1 MAKASMKKMLE
12 AGVHF
17 GHRARFWHPKMEPFI
32 YGTRNGV
39 HIINLEKTL
48 PQFNDVLNFASKTA
62 SQGGSILFVGTKRAA
77 SNIIKEEA
85 IRCGMPYVNHRWL
98 GGMMTNYKTI
108 KASIKRLKDLEFLA
122 EESFAQYSKKEA
134 LAMIREM
141 EKLERSLG
149 GIKDLGGI
157 PDVVFVVD
165 IGHERNAVREARTL
179 QLPIIGVV
187 DSNHNPEGID
197 YMIAGNDDSIRA
209 ISYYTREIA
218 NAVLEA
224 KASISTPKASK
235 AKDAKPETKK
245 PAAKKPEAKTKAAT
259 EAETKKPAAKKPEAK
274 TKAANEAET
283 KKPAAKKPAVK
294 KTAAKKPAVKKPVA
308 KKTAAKKPAVKK
320 PVAKKP
326 AAKKPAAKKIEA
338 KEPTTKKTATK
349 KQEAKDSEET

>member
-62 SQGGSILFVGTKRAA
+62 AQGGSILFVGTKRAA

-122 EESFAQYSKKEA
+122 EENFAQYSKKEA
-134 LAMIREM
+134 LAMVREM

-157 PDVVFVVD
+157 PDVLFVVD
-165 IGHERNAVREARTL
+165 IGHERNAVREAHTL

-224 KASISTPKASK
+224 KASISTKKASK
-235 AKDAKPETKK
+235 EKDIKAEAKKPATKADNVTETEAKKPATKADNVTETEAKKPATKADNVTETEAKK
-245 PAAKKPEAKTKAAT
+245 PAAEADKVT
-259 EAETKKPAAKKPEAK
+259 ETES
-274 TKAANEAET
+274 
-283 KKPAAKKPAVK
+283 
-294 KTAAKKPAVKKPVA
+294 
-308 KKTAAKKPAVKK
+308 KK

-326 AAKKPAAKKIEA
+326 VAKKACG
-338 KEPTTKKTATK
+338 
-349 KQEAKDSEET
+349 

>member
-62 SQGGSILFVGTKRAA
+62 AQGSSILFVGTKRAA

-122 EESFAQYSKKEA
+122 EENFAQYSKKEA
-134 LAMIREM
+134 LAMTREM

-157 PDVVFVVD
+157 PDVIFVVD

-224 KASISTPKASK
+224 KASISTKKASK
-235 AKDAKPETKK
+235 EKDIKTEAKK
-245 PAAKKPEAKTKAAT
+245 PAAKK
-259 EAETKKPAAKKPEAK
+259 
-274 TKAANEAET
+274 AET
-283 KKPAAKKPAVK
+283 KKPAAKKPA
-294 KTAAKKPAVKKPVA
+294 AR
-308 KKTAAKKPAVKK
+308 
-320 PVAKKP
+320 
-326 AAKKPAAKKIEA
+326 
-338 KEPTTKKTATK
+338 